1 MSNKPQT
8 ANRKPQKV
16 KGKIIAIQGP
26 IVDVRF
32 TSASE
37 VPPLYGIIESHT
49 YDGRRIILEVVEHL
63 RNNVVKCAAFGSTYD
78 LQRNAEAVVYGP
90 RIKIPIGEGFLGR
103 MVNVSGEFIDKKGRI
118 ETKGEYFIRRRF
130 PFLSLNPQSSKR
142 KTEIIPTGIKIVD
155 LLFPTIKGSKTGL
168 IGGAALGKSLL
179 TLELIYNIT
188 IRQKGVCI
196 FAGVGERIREGNEL
210 YYELIKRKMLNRAVL
225 VFGQMNEPPIVRFDA
240 IHTAKTLAE
249 YFQDKGKD
257 VLLFVD
263 NVYRF
268 IQAGSETSMLLGR
281 IPSETGYQPTLISE
295 MAEFQE
301 EITSKTGTS
310 ATVVEAIYVP
320 SDDLTD
326 PGVVCT
332 FGFLNSIIILSRQKV
347 QQDLYPAIDPLIS
360 SSFALDPDIVGE
372 KHFAIAQEV
381 IRILNRYT
389 ELKRIV
395 SVIGIEELSKQDRV
409 LYERAQKLENFLTQ
423 PFFVAEAYTE
433 KRGVFVETKDT
444 LKGCER
450 IIGGEMDKT
459 PKEELYMIGKIENN

>member
-1 MSNKPQT
+1 MTNKPHPVT
-8 ANRKPQKV
+8 RAPLPA
-16 KGKIIAIQGP
+16 KGKVIAIQGP

-32 TSASE
+32 NSTKE
-37 VPPLYGIIESHT
+37 VPPLYGIIET
-49 YDGRRIILEVVEHL
+49 WAYDGRRILLEVVEHL
-63 RNNVVKCAAFGSTYD
+63 RNNVVKCAAFSSTYD

-90 RIKIPIGEGFLGR
+90 RIKIAVGEGLLGR
-103 MVNVSGEFIDKKGRI
+103 MVNASGSVIDKKEGI
-118 ETKGEYFIRRRF
+118 KKEGEYFIRRRF
-130 PFLSLNPQSSKR
+130 PFLSLKPESSAK
-142 KTEIIPTGIKIVD
+142 KIEVIQTGIKLID
-155 LLFPTIKGSKTGL
+155 LLFPLTKSSKTGL
-168 IGGAALGKSLL
+168 IGGAALGKSIL
-179 TLELIYNIT
+179 TLELIHNLT
-188 IRQKGVCI
+188 IKQKGVCI

-210 YYELIKRKMLNRAVL
+210 YYELIKRKMLGRTVL
-225 VFGQMNEPPIVRFDA
+225 VFGQMNEPPIVRFDT

-268 IQAGSETSMLLGR
+268 IQAGAETSMLLGR

-301 EITSKTGTS
+301 EIVSKEGTT

-332 FGFLNSIIILSRQKV
+332 FGFLDSIIILSRQKV
-347 QQDLYPAIDPLIS
+347 QQALYPAIDPLVS
-360 SSFALDPDIVGE
+360 SSFNLDPRVVGK

-381 IRILNRYT
+381 IKILSRYT

-395 SVIGIEELSKQDRV
+395 SVIGVEELSKQDRV

-423 PFFVAEAYTE
+423 PLFVAEAYTGR
-433 KRGVFVETKDT
+433 RGVFVEVKDT

-450 IIGGEMDKT
+450 IIGGELDKT
-459 PKEELYMIGKIENN
+459 PKEELYMIGRTE

>member
-1 MSNKPQT
+1 MSNNSQP
-8 ANRKPQKV
+8 ASRNPLPASGKV
-16 KGKIIAIQGP
+16 VAIQGP

-32 TSASE
+32 NSVDE
-37 VPPLYGIIESHT
+37 IPPLYGIIETWT
-49 YDGRRIILEVVEHL
+49 YDGRKIILEVVEHL
-63 RNNVVKCAAFGSTYD
+63 RNSVVKCAAFSSTYD
-78 LQRNAEAVVYGP
+78 LQRNALAVVYGP
-90 RIKIPIGEGFLGR
+90 RIKIPAGEGLLGR
-103 MVNVSGEFIDKKGRI
+103 MINVSGEFIDKKSSI
-118 ETKGEYFIRRRF
+118 KSSEEYFIRRRF
-130 PFLSLNPQSSKR
+130 PSLSLTPHSPKK
-142 KTEIIPTGIKIVD
+142 KTEIIRTGIKIID
-155 LLFPTIKGSKTGL
+155 LLFPMLKGSKTGL

-210 YYELIKRKMLNRAVL
+210 YYEFIKRKMLKRAVL
-225 VFGQMNEPPIVRFDA
+225 VFGQMNEPPIVRFDV

-301 EITSKTGTS
+301 EIVSKKGTGV
-310 ATVVEAIYVP
+310 TVVEAVYVP

-332 FGFLNSIIILSRQKV
+332 FGFLESIIILSRQKV
-347 QQDLYPAIDPLIS
+347 QEGFYPAIDPLVS
-360 SSFALDPDIVGE
+360 SSFALDRDVVGE
-372 KHFAIAQEV
+372 KHFIIAQEV
-381 IRILNRYT
+381 IRILNRYV

-395 SVIGIEELSKQDRV
+395 SVIGIEELSKQDRI

-433 KRGVFVETKDT
+433 RRGVFVELKDT

-450 IIGGEMDKT
+450 IIGGELDRVDK
-459 PKEELYMIGKIENN
+459 KELYMIGKIE